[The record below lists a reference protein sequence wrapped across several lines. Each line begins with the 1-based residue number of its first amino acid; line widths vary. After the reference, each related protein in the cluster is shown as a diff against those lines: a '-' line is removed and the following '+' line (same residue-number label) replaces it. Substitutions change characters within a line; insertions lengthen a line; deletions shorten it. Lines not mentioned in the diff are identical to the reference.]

1 LGVIINVK
9 MDRANIIRKTARP
22 NTDIGNGVTGKHG
35 PIYKFNGRLDGFPD
49 SRMKGVL
56 ASTMKFID

>member
-1 LGVIINVK
+1 
-9 MDRANIIRKTARP
+9 MDTVNIIRKTARL
-22 NTDIGNGVTGKHG
+22 NTDIGNGGSGKHG

-56 ASTMKFID
+56 ASTTKFID